1 MQQQTK
7 VNSWG
12 RVAHLGKKNGVASAL
27 ALAGI
32 LLLSACGGSSSQITK
47 NDLPDPTTDGVAPT
61 LTAVSIKQA
70 KEKVGSKTGIAKLGQ
85 SVSLSFT
92 ASEGLMTPTVMINGQ
107 AATVQGSIQNWSA
120 KRELN
125 DADVDGMVTFE
136 IQYEDVSGET
146 GAAVS
151 ATTDASAVEYCV
163 EGCADPNDN
172 PLVGDWRLA
181 GAGSLRVGPAP
192 LDGGWYSVSASDVVT
207 RACQFDDIFR
217 FKADG
222 SFENVQQDDTWLEN
236 WQGGGDEGSC
246 GLPVAPHDGSTPALW
261 DYDDVA
267 GTLTLQGM
275 GAHLGLAK
283 AVNEGELPNVGAP
296 ESVTYTV
303 ETLSA
308 SGTDLVV
315 VIESGAGV
323 FWTFEFRK
331 AQSRP
336 PIVGSWKLAG
346 EGSFRVG
353 PQALDGS
360 WFSPDAVVI
369 ATRDCLMDDVF
380 YFGEDGSFSN
390 LQGGS
395 TWLEGWQNG
404 GADEACGAPVAPHDG
419 SVKGYYMLDEAAG
432 TLTLEGKGAHL
443 GLPKAV
449 NTGEVNNGAAIPD
462 RLTYTI
468 DVLGANGSAMTVYIE
483 SGEGVFWTFDFVKV
497 SDAPIIGSWKLAG
510 EGSFR
515 VGPAPLDGG
524 WFSPDAETIALRNCL
539 MDDVF
544 YFGADGTFANVQGG
558 STWLETWQG
567 VDAEVCGAPVAPHDG
582 SGAATYSYDSA
593 AGTLTIDGKGGH
605 IGLPKSVNTGEINN
619 GAPVPDSL
627 IYTVDTLT
635 SDGLSMTVYIE
646 SGAGVFWTF
655 DLTKVADAPIV
666 GSWKLAGEG
675 SFRVGPAAL
684 DGGWFSPDTAIVTER
699 ACLMDDVFYF
709 GADGSFDNVQGG
721 STWLETWQGV
731 DAEVCGTPAAPH
743 DGSADAT
750 YVYNAEA
757 GTLTISGK
765 GAHVGLPKAVN
776 TGEISNGA
784 AIPDEVIYVV
794 EALPSDGSAITVYVE
809 SGSGVFW
816 TFDLVK

>member
-1 MQQQTK
+1 MQQETK

-27 ALAGI
+27 ALAGV
-32 LLLSACGGSSSQITK
+32 LLLSACGGSSSQIAK
-47 NDLPDPTTDGVAPT
+47 NDLPDPGLDGVAPT

-92 ASEGLMTPTVMINGQ
+92 ASEGLLTPVVLINGQ

-120 KRELN
+120 KREMN
-125 DADVDGMVTFE
+125 DADVDGVVSFE
-136 IQYEDVSGET
+136 ITYQDVSGET
-146 GAAVS
+146 GQSVS
-151 ATTDASAVEYCV
+151 ESTDGSAVEYCV
-163 EGCADPNDN
+163 DGCADPNDN

-181 GAGSLRVGPAP
+181 GAGSFRVGPSP

-207 RACQFDDIFR
+207 RACQFDDVFR
-217 FKADG
+217 FNADG
-222 SFENVQQDDTWLEN
+222 SFENILQDDTWLES
-236 WQGGGDEGSC
+236 WQGGGDDGTC
-246 GLPVAPHDGSTPALW
+246 GLPVSPHDGSSTAFW

-267 GTLTLQGM
+267 GTLTIQGS

-283 AVNEGELPNVGAP
+283 VVNDGELPSVGVP
-296 ESVTYTV
+296 ESVTYSV

-315 VIESGAGV
+315 VIEAGAGV

-353 PQALDGS
+353 PAPLDGG
-360 WFSPDAVVI
+360 WFNPDAAII
-369 ATRDCLMDDVF
+369 AARDCLMDDVF

-395 TWLEGWQNG
+395 TFLEGWQNG
-404 GADEACGAPVAPHDG
+404 GADEACGVPVAPHDG
-419 SVKGYYMLDEAAG
+419 SAKGFYALDEAAG
-432 TLTLEGKGAHL
+432 TLTIEGRGAHL

-462 RLTYTI
+462 RLVYTVE
-468 DVLGANGSAMTVYIE
+468 VLGANGA
-483 SGEGVFWTFDFVKV
+483 
-497 SDAPIIGSWKLAG
+497 
-510 EGSFR
+510 
-515 VGPAPLDGG
+515 
-524 WFSPDAETIALRNCL
+524 
-539 MDDVF
+539 
-544 YFGADGTFANVQGG
+544 
-558 STWLETWQG
+558 
-567 VDAEVCGAPVAPHDG
+567 
-582 SGAATYSYDSA
+582 
-593 AGTLTIDGKGGH
+593 
-605 IGLPKSVNTGEINN
+605 
-619 GAPVPDSL
+619 
-627 IYTVDTLT
+627 
-635 SDGLSMTVYIE
+635 SMTVYIE

-655 DLTKVADAPIV
+655 DFVKVSDSPIVGSWKLAGEGSFRVGPAALDGGWFNPDADVIAARGCLMDDVFFFGADGTFANVQGGSTFLETWQGVDVDACGVPVTPHDGSVAATYAYDAAAGTLTIDGKGAHVGIPKAVNTGEINNGAPIPDSLVYTVDTLTGDGSAMTVYIESGAGVFWTFDLVKVSDAPIV

-684 DGGWFSPDTAIVTER
+684 DGGWFSPDADVVAAR
-699 ACLMDDVFYF
+699 GCLMDDVFFF
-709 GADGSFDNVQGG
+709 GADGTFANVQGG
-721 STWLETWQGV
+721 STFLETWQGV
-731 DAEVCGTPAAPH
+731 DADACGAPVAPH
-743 DGSADAT
+743 DGSVEAT
-750 YVYNAEA
+750 YVYNADA

-765 GAHVGLPKAVN
+765 GAHVGIPKAVN
-776 TGEISNGA
+776 TGEINNGA
-784 AIPDEVIYVV
+784 AIPDELTYVV
-794 EALPSDGSAITVYVE
+794 EALPSDGSAITVYIE

>member
-27 ALAGI
+27 ALAGV
-32 LLLSACGGSSSQITK
+32 LLLSACGGSSSQITN
-47 NDLPDPTTDGVAPT
+47 NDLPDPGMDGVAPT

-92 ASEGLMTPTVMINGQ
+92 ASEGLMTPVVMINGQ
-107 AATVQGSIQNWSA
+107 AAAVQGSIQNWSA
-120 KRELN
+120 KREMN

-136 IQYEDVSGET
+136 IQYQDVSGET
-146 GAAVS
+146 GAPVS

-217 FKADG
+217 FNADG

-246 GLPVAPHDGSTPALW
+246 GLPVAPHDGSTAALW
-261 DYDDVA
+261 DFDDVA

-308 SGTDLVV
+308 SGTDLTV
-315 VIESGAGV
+315 VIEAGA
-323 FWTFEFRK
+323 
-331 AQSRP
+331 
-336 PIVGSWKLAG
+336 
-346 EGSFRVG
+346 
-353 PQALDGS
+353 
-360 WFSPDAVVI
+360 
-369 ATRDCLMDDVF
+369 
-380 YFGEDGSFSN
+380 
-390 LQGGS
+390 
-395 TWLEGWQNG
+395 
-404 GADEACGAPVAPHDG
+404 
-419 SVKGYYMLDEAAG
+419 
-432 TLTLEGKGAHL
+432 
-443 GLPKAV
+443 
-449 NTGEVNNGAAIPD
+449 
-462 RLTYTI
+462 
-468 DVLGANGSAMTVYIE
+468 
-483 SGEGVFWTFDFVKV
+483 GVFWTFDFVKV

-515 VGPAPLDGG
+515 VGPTPLDGG

-582 SGAATYSYDSA
+582 SGAATYSYDAA
-593 AGTLTIDGKGGH
+593 AGTLTIVGKGGH

-675 SFRVGPAAL
+675 SFRVGPTAL

-699 ACLMDDVFYF
+699 ACLLDDVFYF
-709 GADGSFDNVQGG
+709 GADGTFDNVQGG

-784 AIPDEVIYVV
+784 AIPDEVTYVV